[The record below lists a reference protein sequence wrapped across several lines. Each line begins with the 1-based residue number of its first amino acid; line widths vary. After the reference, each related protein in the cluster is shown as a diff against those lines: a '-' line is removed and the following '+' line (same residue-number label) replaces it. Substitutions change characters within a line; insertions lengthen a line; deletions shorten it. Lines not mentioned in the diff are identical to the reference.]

1 MPEDNMTNGW
11 IVCAKKVVY
20 GSALFF
26 LLFLCVTSFI
36 YSSDGYQLETNS
48 IWRAVRDMAGCL
60 LLCGMFWI
68 LARFVERRSW
78 GIAMAGAAVLFLT
91 VMLFSTWWI
100 IHSAN
105 LPQSDAK
112 SVYDIA
118 VRAKNHDLLAIAPTG
133 SYMSL
138 WPFQSG
144 LVLFFEIILRWIP
157 GSDEMTIQWMYLP
170 FIALSLVSGYMVV
183 KRVFFSVRTRIFWCL
198 LMLFC
203 FPYYLH
209 INNMYGEIPSI
220 SLSLLVLWMLLE
232 YYRKPSRLKLLFA
245 GIGGGRSGNKEKYTY
260 FYHCM
265 YTGMGSGM
273 ACEAAETLSDHYT
286 CADHLNS
293 GRYHFP
299 AKIL

>member
-245 GIGGGRSGNKEKYTY
+245 GIGG
-260 FYHCM
+260 
-265 YTGMGSGM
+265 
-273 ACEAAETLSDHYT
+273 AQWQ
-286 CADHLNS
+286 
-293 GRYHFP
+293 
-299 AKIL
+299 